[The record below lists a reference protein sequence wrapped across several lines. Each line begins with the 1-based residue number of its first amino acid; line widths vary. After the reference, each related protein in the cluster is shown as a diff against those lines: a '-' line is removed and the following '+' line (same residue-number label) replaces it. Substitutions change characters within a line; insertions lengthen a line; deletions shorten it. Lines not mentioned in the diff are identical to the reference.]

1 MNVFGKWGKLMNS
14 RSFYRLTYSN
24 MQWTLHIPFYLLRS
38 FSNRNSH
45 CKLTECAI
53 LSVFSLFFI
62 DKAFGTVGVYYKYC
76 YCCCCHV
83 LNKENQQ
90 HAPPPIMCLPT
101 RLFLYTHTPT
111 IDWKQKNHIHSQRIA
126 ERHCGKCQSQHIHKI
141 TPLAYLTVE

>member
-1 MNVFGKWGKLMNS
+1 MNS

-62 DKAFGTVGVYYKYC
+62 DKAFGTVGVCYKYC

-90 HAPPPIMCLPT
+90 HAPPP
-101 RLFLYTHTPT
+101 TPP
-111 IDWKQKNHIHSQRIA
+111 S
-126 ERHCGKCQSQHIHKI
+126 C
-141 TPLAYLTVE
+141 AYLPGYFYTLIHPPLIESKKFTSILRGLLKGIVGNANHNTYIK